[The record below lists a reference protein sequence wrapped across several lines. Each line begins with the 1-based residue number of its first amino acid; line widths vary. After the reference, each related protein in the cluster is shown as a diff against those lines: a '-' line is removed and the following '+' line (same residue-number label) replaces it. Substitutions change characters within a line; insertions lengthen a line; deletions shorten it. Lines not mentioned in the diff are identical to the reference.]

1 MSVVPGRVERV
12 ALLFASLLSLPV
24 AAEDSATE
32 GKKVITGMLITGLIF
47 VGVIALGQLSRWARH
62 RRH

>member
-1 MSVVPGRVERV
+1 V
-12 ALLFASLLSLPV
+12 AVLVAALLSLPV
-24 AAEDSATE
+24 AAEDAATE

-47 VGVIALGQLSRWARH
+47 VGVVALGQLSRWARH